1 VTVTRRQEPKVW
13 LVTGSSRGLGRA
25 LAEAVVA
32 SGDRLVATARDPG
45 MLRDLVA
52 GHEDQVLTVELD
64 VTDPDQARAAVARAS
79 DVFGRLDV
87 VVNNAGYANVCPIE
101 DFPEEDMRA
110 QVETNLWG
118 VVHVTRAALPLLRAQ
133 GAGHVIQVSSI
144 GGRITGPGLAPYQMA
159 KWAVEGFSGAL
170 RKEVAPFGVRVTVV
184 EPGGIRTDWAGSSM
198 TIHKVR
204 PEYDASVGVS
214 ARRMEASGPDSS
226 LGDPAKMARVILQI
240 AGVPDPPEQL
250 VLGSDALLLA
260 RRADEARLAELV
272 RWEELSLS
280 TDYAYG
286 DVGGPDASYLQVLS

>member
-1 VTVTRRQEPKVW
+1 MVGRLDEPKVW
-13 LVTGSSRGLGRA
+13 LITGSSRGLGRA
-25 LAEAVVA
+25 LAEAVAA
-32 SGDRLVATARDPG
+32 SGDRLVATARNPAT
-45 MLRDLVA
+45 LEDLVA
-52 GHEDQVLTVELD
+52 GREGQVLAVELD
-64 VTDPDQARAAVARAS
+64 VTDPEQARTAVAQAS

-87 VVNNAGYANVCPIE
+87 VVNNAGYADVCPIE

-133 GAGHVIQVSSI
+133 RDGHVIQISSI

-198 TIHKVR
+198 TIHEIR
-204 PEYDASVGVS
+204 REYDTSVGVS

-226 LGDPAKMARVILQI
+226 LGDPAKMAQAILRI
-240 AGVPDPPEQL
+240 AGIPDPPEQL
-250 VLGSDALLLA
+250 VLGSDAVMLA
-260 RRADEARLAELV
+260 RSADEARLAELA

-286 DVGGPDASYLQVLS
+286 DVDGPDASYLQVLS